1 MLKILY
7 ARFHQYVNQNLQIYK
22 LDLEK
27 AEEPEIILKKSV
39 GSQKKQENSR
49 KKHLLLIHW
58 LRYRPW
64 LCLLQ
69 FTRSVVS
76 NSVTPWTAACQESL
90 SIINSWGCSNSCP
103 LIRWCHPTTSH
114 SVIPSSSCLHFQHQ
128 GHLHWVSS
136 SYQVANIG
144 DLASVLSMNGQG
156 WYPVGLTSLISLLSK
171 GFSRVFSNT
180 TVQKHHFF
188 HAQLSLWSNSHIHTW
203 LLEKA
208 YLWLHRTLSA
218 SNVSAF

>member
-7 ARFHQYVNQNLQIYK
+7 ARFQQYVNQNLQTYK

-58 LRYRPW
+58 LCYSPW

-76 NSVTPWTAACQESL
+76 NSVTPWMAACQDSL

-103 LIRWCHPTTSH
+103 LIRWCHPTTPHTLS
-114 SVIPSSSCLHFQHQ
+114 SPSPPAFIS
-128 GHLHWVSS
+128 
-136 SYQVANIG
+136 
-144 DLASVLSMNGQG
+144 ASGSFPLSQFFISGGQYWG
-156 WYPVGLTSLISLLSK
+156 FSFSISPFNEWSELIS
-171 GFSRVFSNT
+171 FR
-180 TVQKHHFF
+180 
-188 HAQLSLWSNSHIHTW
+188 ID
-203 LLEKA
+203 
-208 YLWLHRTLSA
+208 
-218 SNVSAF
+218 